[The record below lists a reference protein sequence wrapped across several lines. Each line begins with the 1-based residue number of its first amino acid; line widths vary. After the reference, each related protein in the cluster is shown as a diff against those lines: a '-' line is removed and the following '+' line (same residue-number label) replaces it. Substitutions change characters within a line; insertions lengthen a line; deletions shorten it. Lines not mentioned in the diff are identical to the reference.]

1 VNRDLTEYGTAGTFS
16 YPFTSGFSRQPL
28 NGVKQPM
35 SDPQIV
41 PARAVL
47 SVLVVDDSSEV
58 RSLMRRILEGA
69 GYLVCEAADGT
80 QALSILSESTS
91 VSAVVADIRMPNM
104 DGWQLA
110 AQLAKRSPRVP
121 ILFMSGY
128 DVHLASATLPGPLLP
143 KPFRAETLLERLN
156 QLLKPEQ
163 KRASGE
169 LSRN

>member
-1 VNRDLTEYGTAGTFS
+1 
-16 YPFTSGFSRQPL
+16 
-28 NGVKQPM
+28 M
-35 SDPQIV
+35 SDPQLV

-47 SVLVVDDSSEV
+47 SVLVVDDTSEV

-69 GYLVCEAADGT
+69 GYQVREAADGV
-80 QALSILSESTS
+80 QALSILGESTS
-91 VSAVVADIRMPNM
+91 VSAVVADIRMPKM
-104 DGWQLA
+104 DGWELA

-163 KRASGE
+163 KSA
-169 LSRN
+169 